1 MVFKHQLDKNL
12 IGWYRQNSMLR
23 LEAGS
28 KAEVIFDGLP
38 GEIFSAKVI
47 GAIPAISE
55 GQIQASGT
63 LISVQNAKFPGRIAV
78 LFEIDDPRFEQYSDV
93 MMGGAYGQTAIYSD
107 HFAHVSIMRKVLL
120 RMASWMNYFFPFHS
134 INC

>member
-93 MMGGAYGQTAIYSD
+93 MMGGGLWPNRYLFRS
-107 HFAHVSIMRKVLL
+107 FRSRF
-120 RMASWMNYFFPFHS
+120 NYA
-134 INC
+134 